1 MKFVIQ
7 RVSQAEVVVEE
18 QSVGK
23 IDQGLMVLV
32 SICNSDTKEIADKLI
47 NKLIH
52 LRIFEDENGKSN
64 LSVQDIHGNL
74 LIISQFTL
82 YADCRKG
89 NRPSYTNAGNPDL
102 ANELYEYIIAQC
114 HKEFPNVQH
123 GIFGAYMKVSLLNDG
138 PLRLFLIPS
147 KCAD

>member
-32 SICNSDTKEIADKLI
+32 SICDSDTKEIADKLI

-52 LRIFEDENGKSN
+52 LRIFEDKNGKSN

-114 HKEFPNVQH
+114 QKEFPNVQH

-138 PLRLFLIPS
+138 PFTIIFDS
-147 KCAD
+147 EQMC

>member
-52 LRIFEDENGKSN
+52 LRIFEDETGKSN

-74 LIISQFTL
+74 LIISQFIL

-138 PLRLFLIPS
+138 PFTIIFDS
-147 KCAD
+147 EQMC

>member
-32 SICNSDTKEIADKLI
+32 SIRNSDTKEIADKLI

-138 PLRLFLIPS
+138 PFTIIFDS
-147 KCAD
+147 EQMC

>member
-102 ANELYEYIIAQC
+102 ANELYQISGLKSVSTQERIIA
-114 HKEFPNVQH
+114 
-123 GIFGAYMKVSLLNDG
+123 
-138 PLRLFLIPS
+138 RLFQRRNYSS
-147 KCAD
+147 KEITG